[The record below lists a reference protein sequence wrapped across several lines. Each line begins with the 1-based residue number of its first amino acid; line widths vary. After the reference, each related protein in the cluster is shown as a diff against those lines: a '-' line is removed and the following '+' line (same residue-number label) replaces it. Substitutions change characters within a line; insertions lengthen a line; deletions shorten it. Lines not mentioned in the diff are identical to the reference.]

1 MNAKSWIVI
10 AAVLGALAVACGAFG
25 AHALPGMLKGRG
37 LDEATVLRRQDSL
50 EIGVRYH
57 MYHALALLAVGWLQA
72 QGPSRT
78 TSAAG
83 WLFLLG
89 ILLFSGCLYAY
100 VLSGVRFLAMIVPL
114 GGLAYIAGWL
124 TLAVGATRSL

>member
-1 MNAKSWIVI
+1 MPWRWHVERSAPS
-10 AAVLGALAVACGAFG
+10 
-25 AHALPGMLKGRG
+25 ALPGLLKARG

-78 TSAAG
+78 TTAAG
-83 WLFLLG
+83 VLFLLG

-100 VLSGVRFLAMIVPL
+100 VLSGVRVLAMIVPL

-124 TLAVGATRSL
+124 ALAVGATRSL